1 MNHRGEDMDCS
12 QRGHLMPPCNHRSAG
27 ARGAFRRGLLAGM
40 LFILSGCQIGPA
52 GPAATADTFTYQ
64 GNPLIRTEFTA
75 DPAPLVV
82 GDTLYLYAGHDE
94 ASGSQMFNI
103 TEWLAYSTKDM
114 REWTAHGPIMQPTDF
129 GWAVRD
135 AWASQVH
142 EKDGRFWFYT
152 AVEHDPAQGSAGKA
166 IGVAVADS
174 PLGPFRDA
182 KGSALV
188 RNEDTDGPHHWDD
201 IDPTVWTEDDGQ
213 SWLVWGNGNCYFAPL
228 ADDMISFSGPIR
240 TIDLPDFEE
249 GPWVFRRE
257 GLYYLIYASRDEA
270 IDPDERISYATA
282 PAITGPWT
290 WRGEVTGSAENS
302 FTIHPG
308 VAEFG
313 DEWYLFYHVG
323 TLQIGEQSGG
333 LGRRAVAVER
343 LEFAEDGLILPVAQ
357 TDAGI
362 LRP

>member
-1 MNHRGEDMDCS
+1 MSISDRVRN
-12 QRGHLMPPCNHRSAG
+12 RSRWATHS
-27 ARGAFRRGLLAGM
+27 ALLAG
-40 LFILSGCQIGPA
+40 LLVALSGCQTHLADPSVQG
-52 GPAATADTFTYQ
+52 ATFAYQ
-64 GNPLIRTEFTA
+64 GNPLVRTEFTA

-82 GDTLYLYAGHDE
+82 DDTLYLYVGHDE
-94 ASGSQMFNI
+94 AAGGQMFNI

-114 REWTAHGPIMQPTDF
+114 REWTAHGPIMKPTDF
-129 GWAVRD
+129 DWAARD

-152 AVEHDPAQGSAGKA
+152 AVEHDPAQGSTGKA
-166 IGVAVADS
+166 IGVAVADH
-174 PLGPFRDA
+174 PLGPYRDA

-213 SWLVWGNGNCYFAPL
+213 SWLIWGNGNCYFAPL

-249 GPWVFRRE
+249 GPWVFRRD
-257 GLYYLIYASRDEA
+257 GLYYLVYASRDEA
-270 IDPDERISYATA
+270 IDPDERISYATSS
-282 PAITGPWT
+282 AITGPWT
-290 WRGEVTGSAENS
+290 WRGEVTGSAANS

-308 VAEFG
+308 VAQFR

-323 TLQIGEQSGG
+323 TLRIGDQAGG
-333 LGRRAVAVER
+333 LGRRAVAIER
-343 LEFAEDGLILPVAQ
+343 LHFDVNGMIVPLEQ
-357 TDAGI
+357 TDEGI